1 MDYDKFM
8 SALQDAV
15 GLDRDGAERA
25 AQATLRTL
33 ADRLS
38 TEQARRLVDL
48 LPPELGPALFQF
60 GLPEQLDVDAFLRRV
75 ADREGVDLPVARRH
89 AALVLG
95 VLARAVGP
103 DEFDGVAAT
112 FPKDFTTL
120 LPRGPDTEL
129 RC

>member
-1 MDYDKFM
+1 MDYDQFM
-8 SALQDAV
+8 SALHDAA

-38 TEQARRLVDL
+38 TEQAHRLVDL
-48 LPPELGPALFQF
+48 LPPELGPALFHF
-60 GLPEQLDVDAFLRRV
+60 GLPEQPDVDAFLQRV
-75 ADREGVDLPVARRH
+75 ADREGIDLPIARRH

-95 VLARAVGP
+95 VLAR
-103 DEFDGVAAT
+103 DR
-112 FPKDFTTL
+112 
-120 LPRGPDTEL
+120 PRRIRPHRGDVPGGLHDPASARADTEY